1 MKRFVTLAILLAATL
16 IPAAAQTLQDSLL
29 AKPAVDSTLV
39 GRDIFDVISSDGVQ
53 ISQSQAVR
61 AAFANYVAKGRSRS
75 IQGYRIRV
83 YYDNDHEAR
92 GISVAV
98 ARAVKDRFPEH
109 SVYRSYESPNFKV
122 TVGDFRSKDE
132 ALKLYNDL
140 KSIYPSAYIIKEN
153 INFPL

>member
-1 MKRFVTLAILLAATL
+1 MKRIITLAVLLAATL
-16 IPAAAQTLQDSLL
+16 LPAAAQTLQDSLL

-39 GRDIFDVISSDGVQ
+39 GRDIFDVVASDG
-53 ISQSQAVR
+53 IHINQAQAIR
-61 AAFANYVAKGRSRS
+61 TAFASYVAKGRSRN

-92 GISVAV
+92 GRSEAV
-98 ARAVKDRFPEH
+98 ARAIKGRFPEY

-132 ALKLYNDL
+132 ALKLYNSL
-140 KSIYPSAYIIKEN
+140 KSIYPSAFIIKEN
-153 INFPL
+153 INFPQ